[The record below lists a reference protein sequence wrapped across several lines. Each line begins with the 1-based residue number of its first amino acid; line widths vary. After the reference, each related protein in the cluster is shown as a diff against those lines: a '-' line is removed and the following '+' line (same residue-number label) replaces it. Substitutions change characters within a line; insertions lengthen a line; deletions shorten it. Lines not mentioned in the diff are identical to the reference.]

1 MRPERSNQ
9 ASAGSSPFDASL
21 LDLAARLAVE
31 AGQMVH
37 RARTLADDVASDSKS
52 TATDLVTEF
61 DRASERRIVD
71 GILAV
76 RPSDGIVGEEGT
88 GVVGTSGVDWVIDPI
103 DGTTNFVYGLP
114 GYAVSVAA
122 AVDGAARVGAVY
134 LPATDE
140 LFTASAGAGARRNGR
155 PIRCSSSADLATAL
169 VATGFAYDAGRRAVQ
184 AARAALILPAVRDIR
199 RLGAAAADLC
209 HLAAGRLDA
218 YFEQGLGPWDYAA
231 GALIASE
238 SGCRISGA
246 GPGDGSTRVPALG
259 VGAPGDGGWVIAAAP
274 ALFDRLTEA
283 LEAACAAVPDA
294 DPRR

>member
-1 MRPERSNQ
+1 MSARTASSRGIPSRS
-9 ASAGSSPFDASL
+9 DAAL
-21 LDLAARLAVE
+21 LDLAARLAVD

-37 RARTLADDVASDSKS
+37 RARAAAEAVASDSKS
-52 TATDLVTEF
+52 TATDMVTEF

-71 GILAV
+71 GILAA
-76 RPSDGIVGEEGT
+76 RPGDGIVGEEGT
-88 GVVGTSGVDWVIDPI
+88 GVDGTTGVDWVIDPI

-122 AVDGAARVGAVY
+122 SVDGAARIGAVY

-140 LFTASAGAGARRNGR
+140 LFTAVAGAGARRNGLA
-155 PIRCSSSADLATAL
+155 IECSAASELGTAL
-169 VATGFAYDAGRRAVQ
+169 VATGFSYDAARRAVQ
-184 AARAALILPAVRDIR
+184 AARAAVILPRVRDIR

-238 SGCRISGA
+238 SGCRTAGA
-246 GPGDGSTRVPALG
+246 LPGSTPAERTVLG
-259 VGAPGDGGWVIAAAP
+259 SGSPGDGGWVIAAP
-274 ALFDRLTEA
+274 PSLFDQLTA
-283 LEAACAAVPDA
+283 LLEEACASAPETG
-294 DPRR
+294 RTG